1 MTPYLGFW
9 YFWGV
14 ILGVFG
20 FVFEFFLECTQKVR
34 QGIFSSFW
42 SYEPP
47 FRQEGGE
54 GEAVTNGRTNEWTD
68 GKSTPRLRQLRWA
81 E

>member
-1 MTPYLGFW
+1 MSYDPLFR
-9 YFWGV
+9 FLV
-14 ILGVFG
+14 FLGVFG
-20 FVFEFFLECTQKVR
+20 FVFEFSKYFLESTQKVR
-34 QGIFSSFW
+34 QGLFSSFW

-54 GEAVTNGRTNEWTD
+54 GEAVMDERTD
-68 GKSTPRLRQLRWA
+68 GQMEFPLLDLDQLCWA